1 MRVVSIVL
9 LAVVPFLTS
18 AQQPAAGNLASSDK
32 LSIPARLSKTV
43 RADKAHPGDPVEFR
57 TVEAVLV
64 GQGLVMPADT
74 VLHGRVLSASP
85 KQEGKNSFLAFVVE
99 SATWK
104 QNSLPLHAFIFAQIA
119 TPPPRAGD
127 LGGMT
132 ASPDRQSV
140 RVLTRVPD
148 PNRSY
153 VARAQQD
160 AMTTSR
166 DPLGANQSSALK
178 DVSLLRDKDGIT
190 YLVSPKSNVK
200 LPSGLMLMLKNE
212 PAGSSEITKPPTTA
226 H

>member
-1 MRVVSIVL
+1 MRIVSIVL

-18 AQQPAAGNLASSDK
+18 AQQPAAPNLVSSDK
-32 LSIPARLSKTV
+32 LSIPARLSKTL

-74 VLHGRVLSASP
+74 VLHGRVLSAGP
-85 KQEGKNSFLAFVVE
+85 KQDGKNSFLAFVVE

-104 QNSLPLHAFIFAQIA
+104 QNSLPLHAVIFAQIS
-119 TPPPRAGD
+119 TPPPRTGD

-140 RVLTRVPD
+140 RMRVPD
-148 PNRSY
+148 ANRNY
-153 VARAQQD
+153 IARAQQD
-160 AMTTSR
+160 AMTTSPN
-166 DPLGANQSSALK
+166 PLGANQSSALK
-178 DVSLLRDKDGIT
+178 DVSLLRAKDGIT
-190 YLVSPKSNVK
+190 YLVSPKTNVK

-212 PAGSSEITKPPTTA
+212 PAGSSEATKPPTTA

>member
-1 MRVVSIVL
+1 MRTISIVL

-18 AQQPAAGNLASSDK
+18 AQQPAAPNLASSDK

-64 GQGLVMPADT
+64 SQGLVMPADT
-74 VLHGRVLSASP
+74 VLHGRVLSAGP
-85 KQEGKNSFLAFVVE
+85 RQEGKNSFLAFVVE

-119 TPPPRAGD
+119 TPPPRGGD

-140 RVLTRVPD
+140 RMRVPD

-153 VARAQQD
+153 IARAQQD
-160 AMTTSR
+160 AMTTSP
-166 DPLGANQSSALK
+166 DPLGAANQSSALK
-178 DVSLLRDKDGIT
+178 DVSLLRCKDGIT
-190 YLVSPKSNVK
+190 YLVSPKTNVK

-212 PAGSSEITKPPTTA
+212 PAGSSETTKPPTTA

>member
-1 MRVVSIVL
+1 MRIVSVVL

-18 AQQPAAGNLASSDK
+18 AQQPAARNLVSSDK

-43 RADKAHPGDPVEFR
+43 RADKAHPGDAVEFR

-64 GQGLVMPADT
+64 SQGLVMPANT

-119 TPPPRAGD
+119 TPLRAGD

-132 ASPDRQSV
+132 ASPDRQTV
-140 RVLTRVPD
+140 RMRVPD

-153 VARAQQD
+153 IARAQQD
-160 AMTTSR
+160 AMKTSP
-166 DPLGANQSSALK
+166 DPVGAANQSSALK
-178 DVSLLRDKDGIT
+178 NVSLLRDKEGIT
-190 YLVSPKSNVK
+190 YLVSPKTNVK

-212 PAGSSEITKPPTTA
+212 PAASSETTKPPTTA

>member
-1 MRVVSIVL
+1 MRIVSIVL

-32 LSIPARLSKTV
+32 LSIPARLSKTL
-43 RADKAHPGDPVEFR
+43 RADKAHSGDPVEFR

-74 VLHGRVLSASP
+74 VLHGRVLSAAP

-104 QNSLPLHAFIFAQIA
+104 QNSLPLHAFIFAQIS
-119 TPPPRAGD
+119 TPPPRGGD

-140 RVLTRVPD
+140 RMRVPD

-153 VARAQQD
+153 IARAQQD
-160 AMTTSR
+160 AMTTSP

-178 DVSLLRDKDGIT
+178 DVSLLRAKDGIT
-190 YLVSPKSNVK
+190 YLVSPKINVK

-212 PAGSSEITKPPTTA
+212 PAGGSETTKPPTTA